1 MNPAA
6 RRDPEADPTGYRT
19 VRRPYRSSR
28 RGEVPTRPVWHPWA
42 VRLLADEFVRARPHL
57 ADPDGAASQ
66 CRIATQE
73 LVEAL
78 EARGLPAVAVWVRGH
93 QSEPLD
99 ASPRAMAADRHM
111 LARLPDGP
119 FVDIS
124 RRQFDAKAA
133 HPRYYW
139 SESELA
145 SDWREIDDGP
155 TNGRL
160 EDEDW
165 RGLD

>member
-1 MNPAA
+1 M
-6 RRDPEADPTGYRT
+6 
-19 VRRPYRSSR
+19 
-28 RGEVPTRPVWHPWA
+28 PTRPVWHPWA
-42 VRLLADEFVRARPHL
+42 VRLLADEFIRTRPHL
-57 ADPDGAASQ
+57 VDPARAESQ
-66 CRIATQE
+66 CQNATRD
-73 LVEAL
+73 LIRAL
-78 EARGLPAVAVWVRGH
+78 SAEGLSAVAVWVRGH
-93 QSEPLD
+93 QRELRD

-111 LARLPDGP
+111 LARLPDGS

-145 SDWREIDDGP
+145 CDWREIDDGP

-165 RGLD
+165 RALG

>member
-1 MNPAA
+1 
-6 RRDPEADPTGYRT
+6 
-19 VRRPYRSSR
+19 
-28 RGEVPTRPVWHPWA
+28 
-42 VRLLADEFVRARPHL
+42 
-57 ADPDGAASQ
+57 
-66 CRIATQE
+66 
-73 LVEAL
+73 
-78 EARGLPAVAVWVRGH
+78 
-93 QSEPLD
+93 
-99 ASPRAMAADRHM
+99 MAADRHM

-139 SESELA
+139 SGSELA